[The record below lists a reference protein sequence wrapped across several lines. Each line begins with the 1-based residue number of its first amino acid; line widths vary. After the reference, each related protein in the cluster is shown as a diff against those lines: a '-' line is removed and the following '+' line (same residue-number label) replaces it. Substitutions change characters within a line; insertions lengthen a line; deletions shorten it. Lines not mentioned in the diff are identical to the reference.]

1 MLGGLLVVAGFAAR
15 AISGVLVLVLVAR
28 LLGPQAFGVFSFGLA
43 VASLWTAIINFGLGS
58 FALRASAERPERGAA
73 ILGDVLLLRV
83 VLGGLVV
90 LLGTI
95 EILLFR
101 RDEASIAFALL
112 LALTGEAIADT
123 HLIRL
128 RVLRRYH
135 AEAGIEVAV
144 SLVHLVVVVGA
155 TLLSPTAHA
164 AAFAF
169 AASRV
174 LGLSLLQGICRGLCG
189 PLPRLDPRSALRT
202 LRASFAYSIEYV
214 ALTAASQLD
223 SVIIRLMAGAATLGI
238 YQAGAKIVQ
247 GLLRIGP
254 VIAIYLLPSLTSR
267 MVAGELRIGQAA
279 AVPTGFALLGLIACL
294 PLLLLPRWTVHALYG
309 ASYEPLVA
317 LLPWFAALLLLKLTE
332 VAAGVVVVAVG
343 AQAAKTSLVL
353 VQVLASTVA
362 GLWAVFVWGPQG
374 WLGAAIAGQVFL
386 LTGYAVLVFRRI
398 SPGRRSLPV

>member
-43 VASLWTAIINFGLGS
+43 VASLWTAVINFGLGS
-58 FALRASAERPERGAA
+58 FALRASAERPDLGAS
-73 ILGDVLLLRV
+73 ILGDVLLLRMM
-83 VLGGLVV
+83 LGGVVV
-90 LLGTI
+90 LLGSI

-101 RDEASIAFALL
+101 HDEAGIAFALL

-128 RVLRRYH
+128 RVLRRYP

-144 SLVHLVVVVGA
+144 SLIHLVVVVGV
-155 TLLSPTAHA
+155 TLASPTAHS

-169 AASRV
+169 GASRL
-174 LGLSLLQGICRGLCG
+174 LGLSLLQGVCRRLCG
-189 PLPRLDPRSALRT
+189 PLPRPDPRSALRT
-202 LRASFAYSIEYV
+202 LRASFAYAIEYV

-223 SVIIRLMAGAATLGI
+223 AVVIRLMAGAAALGI
-238 YQAGAKIVQ
+238 YQAGVKIVQ

-267 MVAGELRIGQAA
+267 MVAGELRIRQAA
-279 AVPTGFALLGLIACL
+279 AVPMGFALLGLVVSL
-294 PLLLLPRWTVHALYG
+294 PLLLFPRWIVDALYG

-343 AQAAKTSLVL
+343 AQSAKTSLVL
-353 VQVLASTVA
+353 VQVLTSTIA

-386 LTGYAVLVFRRI
+386 LTGYAVLVLRRI
-398 SPGRRSLPV
+398 SPGRRSLPA